1 MNKVKRTLIFS
12 LPLIGLSACGGGS
25 DAEDRLGIADPVMRF
40 VHASALTPNL
50 TLYRNDV
57 ARADVSN
64 VSYKSASNYLYTDS
78 GAAQWQVKTSPLNL
92 LLGNISIDA
101 KRGNRYTI
109 VAFPLSVT
117 ETFLYEIR
125 DPYNKSVSS
134 DRAKLRIVNGSFN
147 ANNIDLYVN
156 PIGTDISLAGV
167 SPAIS
172 NTSYKTAGPASGN
185 DSLDIDSGNYQVSI
199 TVAGSKSTI
208 FKGLI
213 SVEKNK
219 DILLVTLPDSLLPT
233 AVKTLIKVDGDAG
246 MKELPSS

>member
-1 MNKVKRTLIFS
+1 MNKVKRTLILG
-12 LPLIGLSACGGGS
+12 LPLIALSACGGG
-25 DAEDRLGIADPVMRF
+25 DTEDRLGIADPVMRF

-78 GAAQWQVKTSPLNL
+78 GTAQWQVKTNILSVSF
-92 LLGNISIDA
+92 GNISIDA

-117 ETFLYEIR
+117 ETLLYEIR

-147 ANNIDLYVN
+147 ADNIDLYIN
-156 PIGTDISLAGV
+156 SIGTDISLAGV
-167 SPAIS
+167 VPLIS

-185 DSLDIDSGNYQVSI
+185 NSVDIDSGNYQLSI
-199 TVAGSKSTI
+199 TVAGSKTI
-208 FKGLI
+208 LSKGLI

-219 DILLVTLPDSLLPT
+219 DILLVTLPDSLFPT
-233 AVKTLIKVDGDAG
+233 AVRTLIKVDGDAG
-246 MKELPSS
+246 SKELPAS